1 MRSRVLVAALAA
13 IGAVAV
19 AQSSAAQTPYPTKP
33 INVIVPFAAGGP
45 TDVVARI
52 LGEHMS
58 RTLGQQLVVENVGG
72 AGGTTGMT
80 RVATAT
86 PDGYTIGVGNM
97 GTQSAAPALYPNLK
111 YNPSTSF
118 EQVGI
123 CNFTP
128 QAIVAKKDTAAKDL
142 KEFIAYLKANSE
154 KLSYGH
160 AGVGS
165 ISHVSGTLFNAQF
178 GLKPALVAYR
188 GTAPA
193 LNDLVGGQIDYMVDQ
208 SLNVIPQIKG
218 DTIKV
223 YAVAA
228 PARLESIPDVPTT
241 KELGVDFIFS
251 AWNAMVA
258 PKGTPKEIVDKLS
271 SALSKALDDPEIVKR
286 YVELG
291 STGPQGADRGPAG
304 LQKLVDSE
312 MARITPVLKEAAAA
326 TTPTT
331 TK

>member
-1 MRSRVLVAALAA
+1 MQNRLCVALLVALGAA
-13 IGAVAV
+13 WT
-19 AQSSAAQTPYPTKP
+19 QNAAGQTGPYPTKP
-33 INVIVPFAAGGP
+33 IIVIVPFAAGGP

-58 RTLGQQLVVENVGG
+58 RTLGEQLVIENIGG
-72 AGGTTGMT
+72 AGGSTGMT
-80 RVATAT
+80 RVAQSA
-86 PDGYTIGVGNM
+86 PDGYTIAVGNM

-111 YNPSTSF
+111 YNPAKSF
-118 EQVGI
+118 EQIGI

-128 QAIVAKKDTAAKDL
+128 QAIVAKNGTAAKDL
-142 KEFIAYLKANSE
+142 KEFIEYLQANSA

-188 GTAPA
+188 GVAPA

-218 DTIKV
+218 GTIKV
-223 YAVAA
+223 YAIAA
-228 PARLESIPDVPTT
+228 LARLESVPDVPTT
-241 KELGVDFIFS
+241 KEAGIDFIFS
-251 AWNAMVA
+251 AWNGMVA
-258 PKGTPKEIVDKLS
+258 PKGTPKDIIEKLAT
-271 SALSKALDDPEIVKR
+271 ALNRALDDPASIKR

-291 STGPQGADRGPAG
+291 STAPLPADRGPDA
-304 LQKLVDSE
+304 LQKLVESE

-326 TTPTT
+326 A
-331 TK
+331 K

>member
-1 MRSRVLVAALAA
+1 MLQGGFVAMLAVVLAGTHAVAADANYPSK
-13 IGAVAV
+13 AVTLV
-19 AQSSAAQTPYPTKP
+19 
-33 INVIVPFAAGGP
+33 VPFAAGGP

-52 LGEHMS
+52 VGDHMS
-58 RTLGQQLVVENVGG
+58 RTLGQQFVVENVGG

-80 RVATAT
+80 RVAAAE
-86 PDGYTIGVGNM
+86 PDGYTLGVGNM

-111 YNPSTSF
+111 YDPATSF
-118 EQVGI
+118 AQVGI
-123 CNFTP
+123 ANFTP
-128 QAIVAKKDTAAKDL
+128 QAIVSKKDNPAKDL
-142 KEFIAYLKANSE
+142 KEFIDFLKQNDA

-218 DTIKV
+218 GTIKV
-223 YAVAA
+223 YAIAA
-228 PARLESIPDVPTT
+228 AQRLESLPDVPTT
-241 KELGVDFIFS
+241 KEAGVDFIFS

-258 PKGTPKEIVDKLS
+258 PKGTPGDIIDKLS
-271 SALSKALDDPEIVKR
+271 AALSKALDDPATVQR

-291 STGPQGADRGPAG
+291 STAPEKADRGPAG
-304 LQKLVDSE
+304 LQKLVESE
-312 MARITPVLKEAAAA
+312 MARITPVLKEAAA
-326 TTPTT
+326 
-331 TK
+331 K

>member
-1 MRSRVLVAALAA
+1 MRSRVLVAVLAA
-13 IGAVAV
+13 IGAVAA
-19 AQSSAAQTPYPTKP
+19 AQSSAAQTYPTKP
-33 INVIVPFAAGGP
+33 ITVIVPFAAGGP

-52 LGEHMS
+52 VGEHMT
-58 RTLGQQLVVENVGG
+58 RTLGQQLVIENVGG

-80 RVATAT
+80 RVATAA

-111 YNPSTSF
+111 YNPATSF

-223 YAVAA
+223 YAIAA
-228 PARLESIPDVPTT
+228 PARLESLPDVPTT
-241 KELGVDFIFS
+241 KEAGVDFIFS

-271 SALSKALDDPEIVKR
+271 SALNKALDDPEVIKR

-291 STGPQGADRGPAG
+291 STAPQGADRGAAG

-326 TTPTT
+326 APATT

>member
-1 MRSRVLVAALAA
+1 MRKSFLVAAVVALLPMLAT
-13 IGAVAV
+13 GAA
-19 AQSSAAQTPYPTKP
+19 AQSYPDKP

-80 RVATAT
+80 RVATAE
-86 PDGYTIGVGNM
+86 PDGYTIGIGNM

-111 YNPSTSF
+111 YNPATSF

-123 CNFTP
+123 ANYTP
-128 QAIVAKKDTAAKDL
+128 QTIVSKKDMAAKDL
-142 KEFIAYLKANSE
+142 KEFLAYLKANST

-165 ISHVSGTLFNAQF
+165 ISHVSGTVFNAQF
-178 GLKPALVAYR
+178 GFKPALVAYR
-188 GTAPA
+188 GTGPA

-208 SLNVIPQIKG
+208 SLNVIPQIQAG
-218 DTIKV
+218 TIKA

-228 PARLESIPDVPTT
+228 PERLTALPDVPTT
-241 KELGVDFIFS
+241 KEAGVDFIFS

-258 PKGTPKEIVDKLS
+258 PKGTPKAIVDKLVG
-271 SALSKALDDPEIVKR
+271 ALNKALDDPATVKR
-286 YVELG
+286 YAELG
-291 STGPQGADRGPAG
+291 STAPQGADRGPAG

-312 MARITPVLKEAAAA
+312 MARITPVLKAAMAEP
-326 TTPTT
+326 TPE
-331 TK
+331 TKK